1 MKDRQLSY
9 KKLRKNSLSYQK
21 KVASH
26 IKLPELKKEKLKTES
41 KNDSVEMER
50 VIGKKLV
57 TEVSGENSR

>member
-21 KVASH
+21 KVAPH